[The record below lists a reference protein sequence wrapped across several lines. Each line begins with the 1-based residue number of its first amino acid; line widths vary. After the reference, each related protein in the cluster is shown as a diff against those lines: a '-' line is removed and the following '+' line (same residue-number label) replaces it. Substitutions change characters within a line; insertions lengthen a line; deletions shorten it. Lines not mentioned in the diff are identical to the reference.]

1 MHETSQWAT
10 RTHAGHSVPLAWVRL
25 LGAHAAITRELSARM
40 LAAHGLSLTAY
51 EALLFLSWAP
61 ECTLRRSD
69 LAQRVLL
76 TQGGVTHV
84 LKGLEQAGLV
94 HSTPSDTDRRVI
106 YATLTAPGHDRLARA
121 AADHAADIERLFTT
135 HFTPA
140 ELGTLA
146 ELLDRLPGR
155 KPPDPC
161 VAEQPQPPA
170 VKRPSGRRRAV

>member
-1 MHETSQWAT
+1 MHETSQWAARKHT
-10 RTHAGHSVPLAWVRL
+10 GHRVPLAWVRL
-25 LGAHAAITRELSARM
+25 LSAHAAITRELSARM
-40 LAAHGLSLTAY
+40 LATHGLSLTAY

-61 ECTLRRSD
+61 EGTLRRSD
-69 LAQRVLL
+69 LAASILL
-76 TQGGVTHV
+76 TGGGITHL

-106 YATLTAPGHDRLARA
+106 YATLTAHGHDRLTRA
-121 AADHAADIERLFTT
+121 AADHAADIGRLFTT
-135 HFTPA
+135 YFTA
-140 ELGTLA
+140 AQLGTLA